1 MQTSKVIYRLSK
13 LARLLD
19 IDGGEDDVEALNT
32 AVEFM
37 NMKLKEEQIEA
48 ASKHVL
54 RPIPG
59 LNSIKIRRMD

>member
-19 IDGGEDDVEALNT
+19 IDGGSDDVEALNI
-32 AVEFM
+32 AVEYM
-37 NMKLKEEQIEA
+37 NEKLKEEQINA

-54 RPIPG
+54 RVIPG
-59 LNSIKIRRMD
+59 VKAIKIRRMD